1 MASSTNIASRE
12 VNLATGPLVPSRRS
26 QLNETISFLDH
37 KRTCAEQNGTMTFNC
52 TFAGVIYES
61 ISPIL
66 PTVAGDCL

>member
-37 KRTCAEQNGTMTFNC
+37 KRTCAEQNGMS
-52 TFAGVIYES
+52 V
-61 ISPIL
+61 L
-66 PTVAGDCL
+66 PLKATSYASYGMSA